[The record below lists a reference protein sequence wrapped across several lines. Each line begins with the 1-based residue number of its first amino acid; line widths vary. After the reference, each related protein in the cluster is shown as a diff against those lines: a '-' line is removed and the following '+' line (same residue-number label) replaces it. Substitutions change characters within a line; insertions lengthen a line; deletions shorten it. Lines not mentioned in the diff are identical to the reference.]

1 MVREG
6 NNIVRGVPVSVR
18 LCTGHRRIFAR
29 VMPDGS
35 IRLSVPRCR
44 ANMETATNYLNL
56 CWEELLKKRAQVHK
70 RLAEDAQH
78 VVVVAAV
85 AAGSGFCT
93 ECATVN
99 VWHEGDR
106 TICEASD
113 SAWYLL
119 DRIPLGSGDVS
130 RPNERTWRAF
140 SDTVSRSNNL
150 SMVAWT
156 MEREGADAIGI
167 TESKWDKTDVVPYA
181 LRRYVLHTNAE
192 LKYGPEDRPGQP
204 VPGHKCIGARERRVF
219 R

>member
-18 LCTGHRRIFAR
+18 LCTGHRRTVAR

-150 SMVAWT
+150 SMVAWA
-156 MEREGADAIGI
+156 MERTSVGKI
-167 TESKWDKTDVVPYA
+167 
-181 LRRYVLHTNAE
+181 
-192 LKYGPEDRPGQP
+192 
-204 VPGHKCIGARERRVF
+204 RRVAYKGKLDE
-219 R
+219 